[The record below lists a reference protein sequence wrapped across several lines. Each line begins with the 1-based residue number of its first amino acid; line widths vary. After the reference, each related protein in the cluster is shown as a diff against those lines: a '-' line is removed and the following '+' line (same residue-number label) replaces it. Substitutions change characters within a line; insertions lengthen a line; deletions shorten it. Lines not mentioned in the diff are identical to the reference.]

1 VKKHVAAV
9 TFSADGVSRFAPLR
23 FSGAAADLAARRQTE
38 TRRACS
44 ASSLVATPRR
54 WRTVGIERSPVIAR
68 EAKLERT
75 IAPARITR
83 RWHRFAFVACIG
95 SGSMPT

>member
-1 VKKHVAAV
+1 
-9 TFSADGVSRFAPLR
+9 LR
-23 FSGAAADLAARRQTE
+23 FSGAAADLGARRQTE

-44 ASSLVATPRR
+44 TSSLVATPHR
-54 WRTVGIERSPVIAR
+54 WLGIERSPVIAR

-75 IAPARITR
+75 IAAARITR

>member
-1 VKKHVAAV
+1 
-9 TFSADGVSRFAPLR
+9 LR

-44 ASSLVATPRR
+44 ASSLVATPHR
-54 WRTVGIERSPVIAR
+54 WRSVGIERSPVIAR

-75 IAPARITR
+75 IAAARIT

>member
-1 VKKHVAAV
+1 MCA
-9 TFSADGVSRFAPLR
+9 S
-23 FSGAAADLAARRQTE
+23 AARPLIWPARGQTE

-44 ASSLVATPRR
+44 ASSLVATPHR
-54 WRTVGIERSPVIAR
+54 WRSVDIERSPVFAH
-68 EAKLERT
+68 EAKRERT
-75 IAPARITR
+75 VAAARING